1 VSHSISVRTSKEKIT
16 VANHF
21 YVSGK
26 LLSHS
31 SCTGG
36 EMVHLYF
43 LAAISR
49 CVSEWHAFEA
59 QTKCCCVSHS
69 FSMRTSKEKLTVSNL
84 FYFSGQPLSHSSCT
98 GGELVHLYRLAAI
111 SRCVSERH
119 AFEAQTKCCCVSHS
133 FSVRTSKEKLIVA
146 NHFYVSRQ
154 PLSHSSCTGGELVHL
169 NFRCG
174 GGEAR
179 PIGEYDEHC
188 VFLAD

>member
-1 VSHSISVRTSKEKIT
+1 
-16 VANHF
+16 
-21 YVSGK
+21 
-26 LLSHS
+26 
-31 SCTGG
+31 
-36 EMVHLYF
+36 MVHLYF

-84 FYFSGQPLSHSSCT
+84 FYFSGQL
-98 GGELVHLYRLAAI
+98 
-111 SRCVSERH
+111 
-119 AFEAQTKCCCVSHS
+119 
-133 FSVRTSKEKLIVA
+133 
-146 NHFYVSRQ
+146 
-154 PLSHSSCTGGELVHL
+154 LSHSSCTGGELVHL